1 MDLGIGKV
9 VSNGDGDAIIYTA
22 VLAAI
27 VANCMPTPADA
38 IYFWR
43 QSVDKDLLESG
54 KITPKQYWVRDGA
67 GYYLYTASWYAGI
80 FTVLA
85 ATGGSYQTKAKIL
98 LALLSAGLVV
108 GVIAKNIQ
116 KDEEIKDLASQ
127 QEKAL
132 YNSSIQTS

>member
-1 MDLGIGKV
+1 MQQLGIGKV
-9 VSNGDGDAIIYTA
+9 IDNGNGNAIIYTA

-54 KITPKQYWVRDGA
+54 MITPKQYWIRDVS
-67 GYYLYTASWYAGI
+67 GYYLYTAAWYGLV
-80 FTVLA
+80 FTILN
-85 ATGGSYQTKAKIL
+85 ATGGNYQTKSKIL

-108 GVIAKNIQ
+108 GVVAKNIQ
-116 KDEEIKDLASQ
+116 KDEELKDLAQ
-127 QEKAL
+127 QQQQAL
-132 YNSSIQTS
+132 SNNSNQ